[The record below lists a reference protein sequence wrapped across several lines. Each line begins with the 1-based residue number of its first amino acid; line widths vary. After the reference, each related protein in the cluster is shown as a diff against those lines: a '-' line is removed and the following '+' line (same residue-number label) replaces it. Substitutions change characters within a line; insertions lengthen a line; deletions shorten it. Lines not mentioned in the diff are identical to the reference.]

1 MSCSYRMAFF
11 SGNVL
16 TSTLRFYNEGFKEGQ
31 EASVKESLKEGKEY
45 GLQTGFQRFLLVGQV
60 KALVDHMESV
70 YGVDCGT
77 HMAQLRELV
86 ESINFDNDYNT
97 VVAMDKL
104 ISKIRNKVRILSSSV
119 IDRKITLQQLEEVAD
134 VITGLAEESNKQL
147 NLTDLGNENVW

>member
-1 MSCSYRMAFF
+1 MDFDEV
-11 SGNVL
+11 N
-16 TSTLRFYNEGFKEGQ
+16 TLEEQFYNEGFKEGQ

-60 KALVDHMESV
+60 TALVDHMESV

-104 ISKIRNKVRILSSSV
+104 ISKIRNKVRIL
-119 IDRKITLQQLEEVAD
+119 
-134 VITGLAEESNKQL
+134 
-147 NLTDLGNENVW
+147 